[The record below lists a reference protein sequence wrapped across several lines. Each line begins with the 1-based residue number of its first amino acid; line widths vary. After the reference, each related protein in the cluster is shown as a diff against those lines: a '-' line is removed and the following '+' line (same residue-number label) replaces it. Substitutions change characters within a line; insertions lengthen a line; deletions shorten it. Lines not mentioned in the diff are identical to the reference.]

1 MASSLVLI
9 NVKGEVLIYRTYKYD
24 VSRQETMEFCR
35 KIIATKEATEKPIIY
50 MNGVSYIH
58 TTEGEITLLATTKSN
73 TNSAMIFNFLY
84 AFINLCK
91 SYFGE
96 WSETQ
101 IKNNFVLIY
110 ELLDEVIDYGYP
122 QITDPNLLKK
132 FITQAKMEQDFETAK
147 KIEAALTTITGSVS
161 WRQSDPPIFH
171 KTNEVYIDVV
181 ENINLLISKTGEI
194 IRSEVMGAVQV
205 KSHLSGWPE
214 CKFGM
219 NDKLQI
225 AQSKSSTATKGISIE
240 DIKFHQCVRL
250 SDFNKDRTI
259 TFIPPDGL
267 FELMTYRVTE
277 NVIIP
282 FKVYCNIIENPVHD
296 NPSIPQSIDL
306 DLNIKALFDR
316 LLFAQDVIVK
326 VQIPKNATNV
336 RTHANLGKAKHEPEK
351 GAIVWRI
358 KKIFGDKDCKL
369 KCEIPL
375 IPVKDPKPWAR
386 APISME
392 FNIPM
397 FTSSGLRV
405 RFLKI
410 TEKSGY
416 KPLKWI
422 RYVTKNGDFQFR
434 I

>member
-9 NVKGEVLIYRTYKYD
+9 NVKGEVLIYRSYKYD

-35 KIIATKEATEKPIIY
+35 KIIATKESKEKPIIY

-73 TNSAMIFNFLY
+73 INAAMIFNFLY
-84 AFINLCK
+84 GFINICK

-96 WSETQ
+96 FSEAQ

-110 ELLDEVIDYGYP
+110 ELLDEVLDYGYP
-122 QITDPNLLKK
+122 QITDPDVLKK
-132 FITQAKMEQDFETAK
+132 YITQGGIKNDQETTQK
-147 KIEAALTTITGSVS
+147 LKEALTLVTGSVS
-161 WRQSDPPIFH
+161 WRAEKIFY
-171 KTNEVYIDVV
+171 KTNEVYIDIV
-181 ENINLLISKTGEI
+181 ENINLLINKAGEVIKSDI
-194 IRSEVMGAVQV
+194 IGSVQV
-205 KSHLSGWPE
+205 KSALSGWPE

-225 AQSKSSTATKGISIE
+225 AQSKSTSTTKGITIE

-282 FKVYCNIIENPVHD
+282 FKLFCNIIETPTPG
-296 NPSIPQSIDL
+296 NPSVPQSIDL
-306 DLNIKALFDR
+306 DINLRALFDR
-316 LLFAQDVIVK
+316 LLFAQDVVIK
-326 VQIPKNATNV
+326 IQIPKNATNIQ
-336 RTHANLGKAKHEPEK
+336 TNTNLGKAKHEVDK
-351 GAIVWRI
+351 GAIFWRI
-358 KKIFGDKDCKL
+358 KKIFGDKECKL
-369 KCEIPL
+369 RCEIPL
-375 IPVKDPKPWAR
+375 ISVKDPKPWVR

-422 RYVTKNGDFQFR
+422 RYVTKAGEFQYR

>member
-1 MASSLVLI
+1 MASSIVLI
-9 NVKGEVLIYRTYKYD
+9 NIKGEVLIYRSYKYD

-35 KIIATKEATEKPIIY
+35 KIIATKEAKEKPIIY
-50 MNGVSYIH
+50 MNGVSYLH
-58 TTEGEITLLATTKSN
+58 TTEGEVTILATTKSN
-73 TNSAMIFNFLY
+73 VNSAMIFNFLY
-84 AFINLCK
+84 NFIKICK

-96 WSETQ
+96 WSEAQ

-110 ELLDEVIDYGYP
+110 ELLDEVMDYGYP
-122 QITDPNLLKK
+122 QITESDVLKK
-132 FITQAKMEQDFETAK
+132 LITQGGLKNDAETAMK
-147 KIEAALTTITGSVS
+147 LQKTLTQITGQVS
-161 WRQSDPPIFH
+161 WREEGIFY
-171 KTNEVYIDVV
+171 KNNEVFIDVI
-181 ENINLLISKTGEI
+181 ENVNLLISKTGEI
-194 IRSEVMGAVQV
+194 IKSEVMGCVQV
-205 KSHLSGWPE
+205 RPQLSGWPE

-225 AQSKSSTATKGISIE
+225 SQSKNPSSTTKGISIE
-240 DIKFHQCVRL
+240 DIRFDQCVRL

-259 TFIPPDGL
+259 TFIPPDKL
-267 FELMTYRVTE
+267 FNLMTYRVTE

-282 FKVYCNIIENPVHD
+282 FKVYCNIIENPIPD
-296 NPSIPQSIDL
+296 NPSIPQNIDL
-306 DLNIKALFDR
+306 DLNVKALFDR
-316 LLFAQDVIVK
+316 LLYAQDVVIK
-326 VQIPKNATNV
+326 IQIPKNATKV
-336 RTHANLGKAKHEPEK
+336 KTHSNLGKAKHEVDK
-351 GAIVWRI
+351 GAIIWRI

-375 IPVKDPKPWAR
+375 IPVNDPKPWSR

-416 KPLKWI
+416 KPMKWI
-422 RYVTKNGDFQFR
+422 RYVTKAGEFQFR

>member
-9 NVKGEVLIYRTYKYD
+9 NIKGEVLIYRNYKYD

-35 KIIATKEATEKPIIY
+35 KIIATKEAKEKPIIY

-58 TTEGEITLLATTKSN
+58 TSDSEITLLATTKSN
-73 TNSAMIFNFLY
+73 SNSAMIINFLY
-84 AFINLCK
+84 AFIKLCK

-96 WSETQ
+96 FSEEKV
-101 IKNNFVLIY
+101 KNNFVLIY
-110 ELLDEVIDYGYP
+110 ELLDEVMDYGYP
-122 QITDPNLLKK
+122 QITDAELLKK
-132 FITQAKMEQDFETAK
+132 YITQGGMKNDIESNNKM
-147 KIEAALTTITGSVS
+147 IAALTQVSGSVS
-161 WRQSDPPIFH
+161 WRAPDIFH
-171 KTNEVYIDVV
+171 KTNEVYIDIV
-181 ENINLLISKTGEI
+181 ENINLLISRTGELI
-194 IRSEVMGAVQV
+194 KSEVVGAVMV
-205 KSHLSGWPE
+205 KSGLSGWPE

-225 AQSKSSTATKGISIE
+225 AQSKSNSTVKGITIE
-240 DIKFHQCVRL
+240 DLKFHQCVRL

-259 TFIPPDGL
+259 TFVPPDGL
-267 FELMTYRVTE
+267 FELMSFRVTE

-282 FKVYCNIIENPVHD
+282 FKVFCNIIETPLPGYPNV
-296 NPSIPQSIDL
+296 PQSIDL
-306 DLNIKALFDR
+306 DLNVKALFDMT
-316 LLFAQDVIVK
+316 LFAQDVIIK
-326 VQIPKNATNV
+326 VQIPKNATGV
-336 RTHANLGKAKHEPEK
+336 KTHANLGKAKHEPDK
-351 GAIVWRI
+351 SAIVWRI

-375 IPVKDPKPWAR
+375 INVSDPQPWSK
-386 APISME
+386 APITME

-422 RYVTKNGDFQFR
+422 RYVTKAGDFQFR